1 VRDMIR
7 VGGENL
13 SGAEVEAVL
22 LAHPA
27 VKQTA
32 VVPAPDPRL
41 GEIVVAF
48 VELKPGATA
57 TEAELTEHCRAK
69 LANFKVPRAVHF
81 VTDWPM
87 TGSNKIEKRS
97 LLETVR

>member
-1 VRDMIR
+1 MIR

-13 SGAEVEAVL
+13 AGAEVEAVL
-22 LAHPA
+22 LTHPA
-27 VKQTA
+27 AWSKPSSF
-32 VVPAPDPRL
+32 PAPDPRL

-57 TEAELTEHCRAK
+57 TEAELIEHCRAK
-69 LANFKVPRAVHF
+69 LANFKAPRAVHF
-81 VTDWPM
+81 LTAWPM
-87 TGSNKIEKRS
+87 TGSGKVEKRS